1 MCLCVCVY
9 TYIHIAIYIYIYSEL
24 YMYVHTHKDSQALPI
39 KEGDYVLRLA
49 EKEAELQRVGEA
61 LSALQEHKLRM
72 QVFQR

>member
-1 MCLCVCVY
+1 MY
-9 TYIHIAIYIYIYSEL
+9 T
-24 YMYVHTHKDSQALPI
+24 HTHKDSQALPI